1 MIAELENRIELL
13 EMAKESIEND
23 CQNGLMSP
31 DEYVIKVK

>member
-1 MIAELENRIELL
+1 LIAELENRIELL

-31 DEYVIKVK
+31 DDYVIKIK